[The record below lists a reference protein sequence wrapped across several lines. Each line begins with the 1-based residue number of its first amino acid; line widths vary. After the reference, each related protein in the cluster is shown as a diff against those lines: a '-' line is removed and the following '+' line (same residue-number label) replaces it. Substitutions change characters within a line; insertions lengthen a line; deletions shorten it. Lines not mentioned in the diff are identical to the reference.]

1 MLLADGGGGG
11 GNPQQS
17 IFDSMN
23 NFANLAA
30 AGDIEVTAEG
40 GQALIDAITG
50 FQDWAR
56 GTTRKVDFLAQAR
69 KLGSSNGAK
78 VISSFM
84 PNVATDS
91 QGFNTQLTAL
101 VESLEKAKEGITKA
115 MANYQATEAG
125 NKAKFNTKMA

>member
-1 MLLADGGGGG
+1 MFMADGGGGG
-11 GNPQQS
+11 ADLHQS

-40 GQALIDAITG
+40 GQALIDAING

-56 GTTRKVDFLAQAR
+56 GESAKIDFLRQAR
-69 KLGSSNGAK
+69 KLGGSNAAQ
-78 VISSFM
+78 VMATFV

-91 QGFNTQLTAL
+91 EGFNTQLTAL
-101 VESLEKAKEGITKA
+101 IESLEKAKEGINKA
-115 MANYQATEAG
+115 MANYQATESG
-125 NKAKFNTKMA
+125 NKAKFDTKMA